1 MIFNLI
7 NPSDRPLANDPP
19 PYDGHYVEVGDPV
32 DATTISSS
40 PFATF
45 ASEDGSTYL
54 GRFQQGQEIPL
65 VLQCTDAEGSPDDP
79 ASIPQLSIFIDRG
92 GSSEYIITAAG
103 FSGGCAVLNGA
114 WEFSFLELT
123 DGDPPGIRYQAI
135 KDGMISY
142 LGRFPDLSSS
152 LLTMDIET
160 RTAGYMSDADYGD
173 DILLIADDVGA
184 CSNNAP
190 ASLLAVRSGLQIIET
205 VDMPADL
212 RDVVVGLFRKPLFL
226 GAAYSEAGRYL
237 VLFKWLDSNNVPHV
251 KTASFHILPN
261 GSSDGS
267 IIAMRYTS
275 RPDANY
281 LIWQCDSGRIIR
293 KPNPR

>member
-1 MIFNLI
+1 MILNLI
-7 NPSDRPLANDPP
+7 NPSDRPLASESGSVV
-19 PYDGHYVEVGDPV
+19 GHYVDVGDPV

-45 ASEDGSTYL
+45 SADWGILGCTCLIEESDDRSTWTAMSGMSFAPSGYGVESTQFSYGVRTKRWVRATVEYDVLDSADRWGIAVVFGDLDPEAFAADDGSTYL

-79 ASIPQLSIFIDRG
+79 ASIPQLSVFIDRG
-92 GSSEYIITAAG
+92 A
-103 FSGGCAVLNGA
+103 
-114 WEFSFLELT
+114 
-123 DGDPPGIRYQAI
+123 
-135 KDGMISY
+135 
-142 LGRFPDLSSS
+142 
-152 LLTMDIET
+152 
-160 RTAGYMSDADYGD
+160 
-173 DILLIADDVGA
+173 
-184 CSNNAP
+184 
-190 ASLLAVRSGLQIIET
+190 SGLQMIET

>member
-7 NPSDRPLANDPP
+7 DPSDRPLANDPP

-32 DATTISSS
+32 DATTISST
-40 PFATF
+40 PFATFSALFAIAGCTCLIEESDDLSTWTTMAGISFAPSGLFEESTQFSYGTRTKRWVRATVEYDVLDSADRWGISVVFGDLDPESF

-79 ASIPQLSIFIDRG
+79 ASIPRLSVFID
-92 GSSEYIITAAG
+92 
-103 FSGGCAVLNGA
+103 
-114 WEFSFLELT
+114 
-123 DGDPPGIRYQAI
+123 
-135 KDGMISY
+135 
-142 LGRFPDLSSS
+142 
-152 LLTMDIET
+152 
-160 RTAGYMSDADYGD
+160 
-173 DILLIADDVGA
+173 
-184 CSNNAP
+184 
-190 ASLLAVRSGLQIIET
+190 RSGLQIIET